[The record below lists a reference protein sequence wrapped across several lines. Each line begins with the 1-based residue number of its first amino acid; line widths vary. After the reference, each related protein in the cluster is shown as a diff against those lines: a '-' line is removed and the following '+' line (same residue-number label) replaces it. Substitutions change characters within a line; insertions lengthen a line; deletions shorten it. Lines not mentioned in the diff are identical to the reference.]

1 MATWVIGDIHGCAE
15 ELAQLLARLNL
26 AADDRVVSVGDL
38 FHRGP
43 DPAGVVDLLTEHD
56 AQFVLGNHE
65 LAVLKR
71 VGLAPTSTH
80 AADRPPLRE
89 RFPEIDEEDLAGDGG
104 SACSV
109 PPHRRADIL
118 VFLQRHCGFYLRHD
132 AVNNGAPTQ
141 DGRSWCVV
149 HAGLAP
155 RVALEHNNVRDL
167 TSLRRLAQPGAP
179 WWYEEYQGAELVLFG
194 HTPSSMPRVF
204 SRKAKPIAIG
214 LDTGCVYG
222 GKLTAY
228 SPEFDEFR
236 SVAAKRAYA
245 MA

>member
-15 ELAQLLARLNL
+15 ELARLIERLQLSG
-26 AADDRVVSVGDL
+26 DDHLVSVGDL

-43 DPAGVVDLLTEHD
+43 DPAGVVDLLTEHR

-71 VGLAPTSTH
+71 VGLAPSSTH

-89 RFPEIDEEDLAGDGG
+89 KFPSIDETDLAGDGG
-104 SACSV
+104 TLCST

-118 VFLQRHCGFYLRHD
+118 LFLQRHSGFYLRHE
-132 AVNNGAPTQ
+132 AIERAAGTR

-155 RVALEHNNVRDL
+155 RVALERNEIRDL
-167 TSLRRLAQPGAP
+167 TSLRRLAAPGAP
-179 WWYEEYQGAELVLFG
+179 WWYEEYSGDELVLFG

-204 SRKAKPIAIG
+204 SRRGLPIAIG

-236 SVAAKRAYA
+236 SVAAKRAYV
-245 MA
+245 MS

>member
-15 ELAQLLARLNL
+15 ELAQLLERLSL
-26 AADDRVVSVGDL
+26 TPQDRVVSVGDL

-43 DPAGVVDLLTEHD
+43 DPAGVIDLLTERN

-65 LAVLKR
+65 FVVLKR

-80 AADRPPLRE
+80 ADDRPPLRE
-89 RFPEIDEEDLAGDGG
+89 RFPEIDEDDLNGAGG
-104 SACSV
+104 SVSIV
-109 PPHRRADIL
+109 PPHRRAHVL
-118 VFLQRHCGFYLRHD
+118 LFLQRHSGFFLRND
-132 AVNNGAPTQ
+132 AIEGAEPTR

-155 RVALEHNNVRDL
+155 RVVLEHNHIRDL
-167 TSLRRLAQPGAP
+167 TSLRRLHRPGSP
-179 WWYEEYQGAELVLFG
+179 WWYEEYDGAELVLFG
-194 HTPSSMPRVF
+194 HTPSSSPRVF
-204 SRKAKPIAIG
+204 SRRGKPIAIG

-236 SVAAKRAYA
+236 SVSAKRAYA
-245 MA
+245 MS